1 MKDEDRTILSR
12 FRFGA
17 FDAVN
22 YGFMALLIVLSV
34 APFWYIFVVSVST
47 EAGYYA
53 DSLHVLPK
61 TFTLETYAY
70 IFHNRDIFR
79 SFQVSLFVT
88 AMGTVLSL
96 LLTSLGAY
104 PLSRHSLKGRG
115 FFFRLILVTM
125 FFNGGLIPWYVT
137 VNSIGLRN
145 SIFAFIVPSAINTF
159 NLILMKNNFSS
170 MPEALIES
178 AKMDGYNDL
187 RILFRIVLPVS
198 MPIVT
203 TIGLFYAVYYWN
215 DFFMPMLFA
224 SSRKN
229 YTLALVL
236 RNMVVAGSASFA
248 TSGMNRQ
255 DPTIIRAGIIF
266 LSMLPILA
274 IYPFVQ
280 RYFVKGIMLGS
291 LKE

>member
-1 MKDEDRTILSR
+1 MSGGDRAILSR
-12 FRFGA
+12 FRFG
-17 FDAVN
+17 
-22 YGFMALLIVLSV
+22 
-34 APFWYIFVVSVST
+34 PFWYILVVSVST

-53 DSLHVLPK
+53 DPLHLLPK
-61 TFTLETYAY
+61 TFTLDSYEY
-70 IFHNRDIFR
+70 IFHNPDIFR

-88 AMGTVLSL
+88 AFGTLLSV
-96 LLTSLGAY
+96 LLTALGAY
-104 PLSRHSLKGRG
+104 PLSRPTLKGRG

-125 FFNGGLIPWYVT
+125 FFNGGLVPWYVT

-145 SIFAFIVPSAINTF
+145 SVLAFIVPSAINTF

-170 MPEALIES
+170 LPESLIES
-178 AKMDGYNDL
+178 AKIDGCNDW
-187 RILFRIVLPVS
+187 RILFKIVIPIS

-224 SSRKN
+224 SSRKT